1 LPEGETRAARR
12 DVNLRRLLAPRHA
25 AFIGG
30 REAARAL
37 RQCLAIGFKGEIW
50 PVNPTREAMEGRP
63 CFRSVAD
70 LPEPPDAAFIAVPG
84 AATVE
89 VVRQLAESGA
99 GGAVCYAAGF
109 AERGGAGVQL
119 QETLAAAAGDMAVVG
134 PNCYGLLN
142 YLDGAAL
149 WAEGH
154 GGRPVERG
162 VALIT
167 QSGNIGI
174 NLTMEQRSVP
184 IAYVVSAGN
193 QACLGIEDYVAALL
207 EDSRVTAIG
216 LYIEGLTDV
225 AAFARAAAAALEK
238 GVPLVALKSGNSE
251 MGARLALSH
260 TSSLAGSEALYDA
273 LFERLGVIRVG
284 SLSALMETLKF
295 LALVGPLPGRRLGT
309 LSCSGGE
316 ASLVAD
322 LAAKLGLELPDL
334 LDRQRSELAK
344 QLPDFVGLSNPFDYN
359 TSVWGDRP
367 AQERCFGVFLDGP
380 IDIGLLVLDM
390 PRPGIVGI
398 EGWHDALTAFLD
410 AREQAGISGAV
421 IATLPESLPEAV
433 RAEIV
438 ERGSAP
444 LQGFEDGLG
453 AVAAAAWYGERCA
466 GIDRAG
472 AARLLVSDREPGKR
486 EPRILDEP
494 ACKERLAAFGLSVPK
509 GRVASAGEAPAAA
522 RKLGF
527 PVVVK
532 ALATGLAHKTEAG
545 AVALDL
551 RSEAEVEAAVA
562 RMSSLSERFLIE
574 RMVGGAVAEL
584 IVGVRRD
591 PQFGLALVIGSGGVL
606 VELVADSRTLLLPC
620 DRAALAEALDSLKA
634 AGLLKGFRGRPQGDR
649 EAVLDAIQAIAAFA
663 ESQQERLVEL
673 DVNPLLVLPKGA
685 LAVDA
690 MIRLEDD

>member
-1 LPEGETRAARR
+1 MLDGEATTARQGI
-12 DVNLRRLLAPRHA
+12 NLRRLLAPRHA

-50 PVNPTREAMEGRP
+50 PVHPKRQTMEGRP

-70 LPEPPDAAFIAVPG
+70 LPEPPDAAFVAVPG
-84 AATVE
+84 AATVD

-109 AERGGAGVQL
+109 AERGGAGIQL
-119 QETLAAAAGDMAVVG
+119 QESLVAAAGDMALVG

-184 IAYVVSAGN
+184 IAYVISAGN
-193 QACLGIEDYVAALL
+193 QACLGIADYVAALL

-216 LYIEGLTDV
+216 LYIEGLADV

-238 GVPLVALKSGNSE
+238 AVPLVALKSGNSE
-251 MGARLALSH
+251 VGARLALSH
-260 TSSLAGSEALYDA
+260 TASLAGSEALYDA

-322 LAAKLGLELPDL
+322 LAARLGLELPEL
-334 LDRQRSELAK
+334 LERQRSELAA
-344 QLPDFVGLSNPFDYN
+344 QLPDFVTLSNPFDYN

-367 AQERCFGVFLDGP
+367 AQERCFGTFLDGQ
-380 IDIGLLVLDM
+380 IDAGLLILDM
-390 PRPGIVGI
+390 PRPGTTGI
-398 EGWHDALTAFLD
+398 EGWHVALNAFLE
-410 AREQAGISGAV
+410 ARDKAGIAGAV
-421 IATLPESLPEAV
+421 ITTLPESLPEAV
-433 RAEIV
+433 RAQII
-438 ERGSAP
+438 ERGAAP

-453 AVAAAAWYGERCA
+453 AVAAAAWYGQRRA
-466 GIDRAG
+466 AIDRAV
-472 AARLLVSDREPGKR
+472 AARLLTSDPAQGGPEPQL
-486 EPRILDEP
+486 LDEQ
-494 ACKERLAAFGLSVPK
+494 ACKERLAAFGLGVPK
-509 GRVASAGEAPAAA
+509 GRVTSAGEAPAVA
-522 RKLGF
+522 RRLGF

-532 ALATGLAHKTEAG
+532 ALAAGLAHKTEAG
-545 AVALDL
+545 AVMLDL
-551 RSEAEVEAAVA
+551 HSEAEVEAAVA
-562 RMSSLSERFLIE
+562 RMSALSERFLIE

-620 DRAALAEALDSLKA
+620 DRTALAEALDSLKA
-634 AGLLKGFRGRPQGDR
+634 ARLLEGFRGRQKGDR
-649 EAVLDAIQAIAAFA
+649 EAVLDAMEAIAAFA
-663 ESQQERLVEL
+663 ESEQERLVEL

-685 LAVDA
+685 VAVDA
-690 MIRLEDD
+690 MIRLEAD

>member
-1 LPEGETRAARR
+1 MPDGESASARQGA
-12 DVNLRRLLAPRHA
+12 NLRRLLAPRHA

-37 RQCLAIGFKGEIW
+37 RQCQAIGFKGEIW
-50 PVNPTREAMEGRP
+50 PVHPKRRTVEGLP
-63 CFRSVAD
+63 CFPSIAD
-70 LPEPPDAAFIAVPG
+70 LPAPPDAAFIAVPG
-84 AATVE
+84 ETTVE

-109 AERGGAGVQL
+109 AERGGAGAQL
-119 QETLAAAAGDMAVVG
+119 QESLVAAADDMALVG

-184 IAYVVSAGN
+184 IAYVISAGN
-193 QACLGIEDYVAALL
+193 QASLGIEDYVAALL

-216 LYIEGLTDV
+216 LYIEGLADV
-225 AAFARAAAAALEK
+225 QAFARAAVAALEK
-238 GVPLVALKSGNSE
+238 GVPLVALKSGNSDV
-251 MGARLALSH
+251 GARLALSH

-295 LALVGPLPGRRLGT
+295 LTFAGPLPGRRIGN

-322 LAAKLGLELPDL
+322 LAAELNLELPEL
-334 LDRQRSELAK
+334 RERQRKALAA
-344 QLPDFVGLSNPFDYN
+344 QLPDFVTLSNPFDYN
-359 TSVWGDRP
+359 TSVWGDGP
-367 AQERCFGVFLDGP
+367 AKARCFSAFLDGP
-380 IDIGLLVLDM
+380 FDVGVLVLDM
-390 PRPGIVGI
+390 PHPETTGI
-398 EGWHDALTAFLD
+398 EGWHIALSAFLE
-410 AREQAGISGAV
+410 AREKSGIAGAV
-421 IATLPESLPEAV
+421 IATLPESLPEAA
-433 RAEIV
+433 RTQII
-438 ERGSAP
+438 ERGAVP
-444 LQGFEDGLG
+444 LQGFEEGLG
-453 AVAAAAWYGERCA
+453 AIAAAAWYGQQ
-466 GIDRAG
+466 RAAVDG
-472 AARLLVSDREPGKR
+472 AVAARLLVSDLTEGRR
-486 EPRILDEP
+486 EPRILDEHT
-494 ACKERLAAFGLSVPK
+494 CKEGLAAFGLDVPE
-509 GRVASAGEAPAAA
+509 GRVASAAEAPTVA
-522 RKLGF
+522 RALGF

-532 ALATGLAHKTEAG
+532 ALAAGLAHKTEAG

-551 RSEAEVEAAVA
+551 KSEIEVEAAVA
-562 RMSSLSERFLIE
+562 RMAGLGEQFLIE

-591 PQFGLALVIGSGGVL
+591 PQFGLALVIGSGGLL

-620 DRAALAEALDSLKA
+620 DRAALAEALDSLKVA
-634 AGLLKGFRGRPQGDR
+634 RLLKGFRGRPEGDR
-649 EAVLDAIQAIAAFA
+649 EAVLDAVAAIAAYA
-663 ESQQERLVEL
+663 ESQRKRLVEL

-690 MIRLEDD
+690 MIRLDDD